1 MASKT
6 IERKNRILDFVQ
18 QNPDLSSADIHAGL
32 GKEFGYATLKR
43 ALQSLVIEKMLV
55 VSGNT
60 RSTRYRISE
69 TFQLLGSI
77 DLDSYF
83 KKETDERTIKKDFNQ
98 EIFRLLKQAEIFTA
112 EESKQLNQLQER
124 YRKNIESLSETEYHK
139 EMERLAIDL
148 SWKSSQIEGNTYSL
162 LETERLLKEQE
173 TAAGKTRDE
182 ATMLL
187 NHKEALDFIVKNP
200 EHINPL
206 SVTRLEEI
214 HSILIKDL
222 NVERNLRRRRVG
234 ISGTNYRP
242 LDNEFKIREALED
255 SCRLINAM
263 DDAFSKAFLALILI
277 SYIQGFSD
285 GNKRT
290 ARIVSNAILISKGHC
305 PLSYRTVDPITYKKA
320 MLLFYEQ
327 NNLVAFKRIFIEQF
341 RFAVDT
347 YF

>member
-18 QNPDLSSADIHAGL
+18 RNPDLSSADIHAGL

-43 ALQSLVIEKMLV
+43 ALQSLVNEKMLV

-290 ARIVSNAILISKGHC
+290 ARIVSNAILISKGYC
-305 PLSYRTVDPITYKKA
+305 PLSFRTVDPIMYKKA

-327 NNLVAFKRIFIEQF
+327 NNLTAFKRIFIEQF